1 MTLSPEQ
8 QRAVEREGQDVCCV
22 AGPGS
27 GKTRVLVERF
37 AWLIGKGVDPETILA
52 ITYTEK
58 AARELKSRLVK
69 RYQQDI
75 EMRQKI
81 ERAPVSTIHGLCNSI
96 LRENAIAAGLDP
108 EFTVL
113 DELQADVEL
122 ASATAAVLDRVA
134 TEQPESF
141 AQLIDAWASERPASD
156 LAGLYKRLRRY
167 GGAAAALASEPDL
180 GALLPAM
187 AADIARLLAESAAAL
202 AFPATDAQRRRLDL
216 VNGFVQTRDTMAG
229 DEWLDVLAA
238 FKLPG
243 GKKMPGQDELKAARD
258 MAVEAAPLAL
268 WIRHGE
274 DRGALRRLL
283 TGIEE
288 EFRRRKRLLS
298 GLDFA
303 DLEEYALS
311 LLQSHTALRQE
322 LQGRFKAILMDE
334 VQDTNPIQWS
344 IVGLLRTPGR
354 FFAVGD
360 ANQAIYAFRDADPA
374 LFAAYEQ
381 EVAAA
386 GGEIDRLESN
396 YRSLPELLAPIERL
410 AHSGATPGIAPHRL
424 IPAEGAEAGLAG
436 PRIEIQRIDGEN
448 ESPEAE
454 ALWLAARLA
463 ELKTQLDVPWSECAV
478 LARTSSSF
486 DQIEAAF
493 EQFGIPCVIAR
504 GRNFFD
510 EPEIIDSI
518 NWLRVMDSPADH
530 AAVFGLLRS
539 PFLGLADEEIFLSK
553 QNGAFPPPEAGEAI
567 EAMRQLRDQTA
578 APLLLARFAGE
589 TGYYNRLDSRGRAN
603 FEKFLDMLQGL
614 ESSHPGDWAY
624 WIESIDSLASTREPN
639 APQTDSADAV
649 QILSIHK
656 SKGLEFEIVA
666 IAAMD
671 RGTGN
676 DSGSLNYSP
685 EFGLGARWRDAS
697 GLDGQADF
705 AYARTPR
712 QSKQDSDA
720 EADRLLYVAMTRAK
734 SHLLLSW
741 RDKSR
746 SRCPWPAQIEQ
757 AWEIEWPDTPDAA
770 AESNGVRVVV
780 RSGLPD
786 IVRIESGQ
794 SRTEVEWRDPMP
806 EDRWVPP
813 EITAT
818 SLARF
823 DSCPRRYWLG
833 SEIRW
838 PAQPAPAGAASGEL
852 AGGNEDAVESGGMR
866 LGSEVHALL
875 AGESVPNPSAEA
887 LRLAA
892 VFRDSDLGAR
902 AKAARRVE
910 REYNFLAGID
920 GMLVRGVID
929 LWFEDSSGVTI
940 VDYKTGHAGP
950 DLMSE
955 YMLQLQI
962 YSLALRAIAG
972 GAPVRACLFLLESGR
987 EIEVGTDEDAE
998 RRVMSAIAQFRN
1010 AASNGGYPMKPGT
1023 ACRYCPYWKSVCPG
1037 ADEA

>member
-1 MTLSPEQ
+1 
-8 QRAVEREGQDVCCV
+8 
-22 AGPGS
+22 
-27 GKTRVLVERF
+27 
-37 AWLIGKGVDPETILA
+37 
-52 ITYTEK
+52 
-58 AARELKSRLVK
+58 
-69 RYQQDI
+69 
-75 EMRQKI
+75 
-81 ERAPVSTIHGLCNSI
+81 VSTIHGLCHSI

-122 ASATAAVLDRVA
+122 ASATAAVLDRMA
-134 TEQPESF
+134 TEQPDSF

-167 GGAAAALASEPDL
+167 GGATAALASEPDL

-187 AADIARLLAESAAAL
+187 ADEIASLLADSAAAL
-202 AFPATDAQRRRLDL
+202 AAPTSDAQRRRRELL
-216 VNGFVQTRDTMAG
+216 LGLLQARG
-229 DEWLDVLAA
+229 DSATGDWLAQVAA
-238 FKLPG
+238 VKLSG
-243 GKKMPGQDELKAARD
+243 GKIPGQDALKQARD
-258 MAVEAAPLAL
+258 LAKEASPLAL
-268 WIRHGE
+268 WITHGE
-274 DRGALRRLL
+274 HRGALRRLL

-303 DLEEYALS
+303 DLEEYALT
-311 LLQSHTALRQE
+311 LLESSSAIREE
-322 LQGRFKAILMDE
+322 LKGRFMAILMDE

-344 IVGLLRTPGR
+344 IVGLLRTPGK

-396 YRSLPELLAPIERL
+396 YRSLPDLLEPIERL
-410 AHSGATPGIAPHRL
+410 ANSGATPGIAPHRL
-424 IPAEGAEAGLAG
+424 IPADAAEAGLAR
-436 PRIEIQRIDGEN
+436 PRIEIQRIDGET

-463 ELKTQLDVPWSECAV
+463 ELKTQLDVRWSECAV

-518 NWLRVMDSPADH
+518 NWLRVMDSPAGQ
-530 AAVFGLLRS
+530 AALFGLLRS
-539 PFLGLADEEIFLSK
+539 PFFGLSDEEIFLSK
-553 QNGAFPPPEAGEAI
+553 QNGAFPPPGAREAI
-567 EAMRQLRDQTA
+567 EAMRRLRGQVA

-603 FEKFLDMLQGL
+603 FEKFLDLLQGL
-614 ESSHPGDWAY
+614 ESSHPADYAY

-639 APQTDSADAV
+639 APQTDSEDAV

-676 DSGSLNYSP
+676 DSGSLNFSP

-697 GLDGQADF
+697 GLDGQPDF

-712 QSKQDSDA
+712 QSKQDGDA
-720 EADRLLYVAMTRAK
+720 ETDRLLYVAMTRAK

-741 RDKSR
+741 RDKPR
-746 SRCPWPAQIEQ
+746 SRCPWPAQIGQ
-757 AWEIEWPDTPDAA
+757 AWEIEWPDVPGTA
-770 AESNGVRVVV
+770 AESNGVRVVS
-780 RSGLPD
+780 RSGLPE
-786 IVRIESGQ
+786 IAAVASGQ
-794 SRTEVEWRDPMP
+794 SGTEVEWRDPMP
-806 EDRWVPP
+806 EDRWIPP

-838 PAQPAPAGAASGEL
+838 PANLAPTDAASGEP
-852 AGGNEDAVESGGMR
+852 AGGSEDAVESGGMK

-875 AGESVPNPSAEA
+875 AGESVPDPSAEA

-892 VFRDSDLGAR
+892 VFRKSDLGAR
-902 AKAARRVE
+902 ARAARRVE
-910 REYNFLAGID
+910 REYDFLADID
-920 GMLVRGVID
+920 GLLVRGVID
-929 LWFEDSSGVTI
+929 LWFEDPSGVTI

-950 DLMSE
+950 ELMSE
-955 YMLQLQI
+955 YRLQLQI
-962 YSLALRAIAG
+962 YSLALRATAG
-972 GAPVRACLFLLESGR
+972 GAPMRACLFLLESGK
-987 EIEVGTDEDAE
+987 EITVETGEDAE
-998 RRVMSAIAQFRN
+998 RRVMAAIAQFRS
-1010 AASNGGYPMKPGT
+1010 AALADLGPDESYPMKPGM
-1023 ACRYCPYWKSVCPG
+1023 ACRYCAYWKSACPG
-1037 ADEA
+1037 AEAE